1 MTDTAVLNRRSLRAP
16 SRVDESKL
24 SQALQDLFATWRL
37 SLKQDFKGL
46 TAAGEVVPDLFP
58 LHSTGVSTLS
68 MLAAVNEFLASLD
81 TDQRAAVSF
90 PVQSEVWRRWSNIH
104 RNVMRHGLC
113 FAELSE
119 HQRELAYAIMRAGLG
134 ARAYETARNAMRLNE
149 HLAELTGL
157 PDEFGE
163 FFYWISIFGTPSPDA
178 PWGFQIDGHHCNIN
192 CFMLGDQVVLTPM
205 LLGSEPVLAETGKYQ
220 GTTVLREEEAQ
231 GFSFMDA
238 LTPDQRRMATI
249 GYDLPFDG
257 FASGFKDNVVVPAVG
272 LRTSDMTPAQR
283 ALLGGLIKLY
293 TDRLPPALAQL
304 RLDEVKRHLNET
316 IFAWIGEFDPV
327 APFYYRIYS
336 PVIFIEFYHQP
347 GVALPNTGYNRRH
360 AHALV
365 RTPNGNDYGR
375 ALLRQYQAKTRRV

>member
-1 MTDTAVLNRRSLRAP
+1 MTDTSVLNRRSLRAP

-46 TAAGEVVPDLFP
+46 TATGEVVPELFP
-58 LHSTGVSTLS
+58 LHSTGVSTQPV
-68 MLAAVNEFLASLD
+68 LAAVNAFLASLD

-90 PVQSEVWRRWSNIH
+90 PVQSEVWRHWSNIH

-119 HQRELAYAIMRAGLG
+119 HQRELAYAIMRAALG
-134 ARAYETARNAMRLNE
+134 ARAYETVRNAMRLNE

-192 CFMLGDQVVLTPM
+192 CFVLGDQVVLTPM
-205 LLGSEPVLAETGKYQ
+205 LLGSEPVLAETGKYK

-272 LRTSDMTPAQR
+272 LRTSDMTSVQG

-293 TDRLPPALAQL
+293 TDRLPLAQAQL

-375 ALLRQYQAKTRRV
+375 ALLHQYQSKTRR

>member
-16 SRVDESKL
+16 PRVDESKL

-46 TAAGEVVPDLFP
+46 TATGEVVPDLFP
-58 LHSTGVSTLS
+58 LRSTGVSTQS

-90 PVQSEVWRRWSNIH
+90 PVQSEVWRHWSNIH

-119 HQRELAYAIMRAGLG
+119 HQRELAYAIMRAALG

-192 CFMLGDQVVLTPM
+192 CFVLGNQMVLTPM
-205 LLGSEPVLAETGKYQ
+205 LLGSEPVLAETGKYK

-231 GFSFMDA
+231 GFAFMDA

-272 LRTSDMTPAQR
+272 LHASDMTPAQR
-283 ALLGGLIKLY
+283 VSLGDLIKLY
-293 TDRLPPALAQL
+293 SDRLPPAQAQL
-304 RLDEVKRHLNET
+304 RFDEVKRHLNET

-375 ALLRQYQAKTRRV
+375 ALLHQYQAKTRRA